1 MDQKKI
7 RYMVEDL
14 RILYWDS
21 QLQVQR
27 VAIPDFYLPDS
38 NEIIE
43 VKSTYTYDPINM
55 KDKFAAYKQH
65 GYKCKLL
72 LEHKE
77 CDVE

>member
-1 MDQKKI
+1 
-7 RYMVEDL
+7 MVEDL

-55 KDKFAAYKQH
+55 KDKFIAYKQH

-77 CDVE
+77 IIL